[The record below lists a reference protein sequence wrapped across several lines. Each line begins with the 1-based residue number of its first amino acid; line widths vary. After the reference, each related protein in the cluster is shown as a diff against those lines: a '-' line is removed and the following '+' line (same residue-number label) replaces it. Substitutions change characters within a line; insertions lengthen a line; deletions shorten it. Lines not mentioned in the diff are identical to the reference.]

1 MGPSVGK
8 AVVNAELIFNH
19 HALPFDSSEAADA
32 AMPDFLRLGFRAQ
45 RAGFGVI
52 LVDENLDST
61 WFRVELARGYF
72 WQDWHNRHSERD
84 EYRDL
89 VRAFRSIATHQ
100 PLLSPADMEA
110 GGDLKEVCLAGAEES
125 LTALLAAVWHEAPLL
140 GFPTRPPWDR
150 SPVAVTVQTMD
161 PDGEFRESAEE
172 IVNLCSLAVWEENE
186 DEFRR
191 ERNAAIQTGQR
202 LRDDW
207 EGLFPALELC
217 GKAPQQLS
225 KWSRCRSL
233 LDATKEALTVL
244 NDFSERWRDGRIP
257 DYSHERLRELG
268 LNREVSGE
276 SETVR
281 NNPSLRR
288 HREIWLPSGNKV
300 FFENHVKLP
309 RGFRLHF
316 FPDGESRTIFV
327 GYIGL
332 HLPLK

>member
-1 MGPSVGK
+1 M
-8 AVVNAELIFNH
+8 NAGLIFNH
-19 HALPFDSSEAADA
+19 HALPFDSAEAVDA
-32 AMPDFLRLGFRAQ
+32 AMPDFLELAFRAQ
-45 RAGFGVI
+45 RAGFGAI
-52 LVDENLDST
+52 LLDENLDPK

-72 WQDWHNRHSERD
+72 WQDWHQRHSKRGEN
-84 EYRDL
+84 RDL
-89 VRAFRSIATHQ
+89 VRKFLSIATHQ
-100 PLLSPADMEA
+100 PSLSPADMEA
-110 GGDLKEVCLAGAEES
+110 GGDLKEVCLAGAVES

-161 PDGEFRESAEE
+161 PEGEIQESVED

-191 ERNAAIQTGQR
+191 ERNAAIQSGRR

-207 EGLFPALELC
+207 ENLFPALGLC
-217 GKAPQQLS
+217 GKAPQQLA
-225 KWSRCRSL
+225 KWSRGRSL

-257 DYSHERLRELG
+257 DYSHEVLRELG

-276 SETVR
+276 SETVK
-281 NNPSLRR
+281 NDPSLRR
-288 HREIWLPSGNKV
+288 HREIFLPSGVKA
-300 FFENHVKLP
+300 FFENHVKLT

-316 FPDGESRTIFV
+316 FPDPESRTIFV
-327 GYIGL
+327 GYIGP
-332 HLPLK
+332 HLPL

>member
-1 MGPSVGK
+1 M
-8 AVVNAELIFNH
+8 NAELIFNH
-19 HALPFDSSEAADA
+19 HALPFDSAKAADA

-45 RAGFGVI
+45 RAGFGAI

-72 WQDWHNRHSERD
+72 WQDWHRRHSERD

-110 GGDLKEVCLAGAEES
+110 GSDLKEVCLPGAEES
-125 LTALLAAVWHEAPLL
+125 LTALLAAIWHEAPLL
-140 GFPTRPPWDR
+140 GFATRPPWDH
-150 SPVAVTVQTMD
+150 SPVAVTVRTLNPGGGIRD
-161 PDGEFRESAEE
+161 SAEE
-172 IVNLCSLAVWEENE
+172 IVNLCSLAVWGEKA

-191 ERNAAIQTGQR
+191 ERNAAIQSGRR
-202 LRDDW
+202 LRDEW
-207 EGLFPALELC
+207 ESLFSALGLC
-217 GKAPQQLS
+217 GKAPQQLA
-225 KWSRCRSL
+225 KWSRGRSL
-233 LDATKEALTVL
+233 LDAAIGALTVL
-244 NDFSERWRDGRIP
+244 NDFSEQWRDGRIT
-257 DYSHERLRELG
+257 DYSHDALREMG

-288 HREIWLPSGNKV
+288 HREIWLPSGTQA

-316 FPDGESRTIFV
+316 FPDAESRTIFV
-327 GYIGL
+327 GYIGS